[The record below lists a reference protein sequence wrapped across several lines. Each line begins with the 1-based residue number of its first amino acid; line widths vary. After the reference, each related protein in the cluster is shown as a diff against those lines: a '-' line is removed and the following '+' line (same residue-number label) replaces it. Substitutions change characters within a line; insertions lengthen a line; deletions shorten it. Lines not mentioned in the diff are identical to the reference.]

1 MCECTV
7 ELLEKRVPTAVLY
20 VEILGREEEEEEE
33 NKVLRNCFGMST
45 CYVLDNLIGRQ

>member
-1 MCECTV
+1 MCTV
-7 ELLEKRVPTAVLY
+7 ELLEKSTPTADLY
-20 VEILGREEEEEEE
+20 VEILGEEEEEE